1 MAQVHRGYRRPLVK
15 SLKFISRTSRTDS
28 RTFPRFS
35 AAAVGFLSVVCILS
49 SSTVS
54 ADVAP
59 KTVVAYENET
69 VTLPCRTNQTSDL
82 LTVEWSKAEMTPN
95 ITLLYRHG
103 RETVE
108 EKHSDFRNRT
118 NLILEEVKHGNISQ
132 VISKLRLS
140 DAGRYLCRTMVG
152 KQRQVEAALDLIVG
166 AASEPGLTFVRS
178 GASGGLT
185 LECSAKRWFPE
196 PEITFYDEKGNE
208 IEAELPRTDQVS
220 GAGGFNVKRRASLQI
235 VTNRVSCRV
244 HQPLLKNTRYA
255 NIYIPDDCMRSC
267 TNSIVWSI
275 VGSVLGTAA
284 VLASCAYFL
293 WKKFGC
299 SCKSANFLLPL
310 LEQAKAF
317 CSNSCLDK
325 SPLPLQPPSP
335 STENAINTRLQA
347 EIERLKSHISKKDE
361 IISKQ
366 TAELEELKS
375 KCSKQEQQN
384 QPTTN
389 SSSSLNASHQVTPTL
404 DHSNTPP
411 AATSAGHNPKSG
423 KASKAKNPKPAGSE
437 QARLPAPPK
446 KDRPKSTSDLFTNNS
461 STSSRSS
468 SASTLKEIKI
478 PRSVSFSGSRP
489 GVARSPRRY
498 TMANPFSVLENL
510 TEESESLIR

>member
-1 MAQVHRGYRRPLVK
+1 MAQVHGGYRRPLVE
-15 SLKFISRTSRTDS
+15 SLKFISRTIRTDS

-35 AAAVGFLSVVCILS
+35 AAAVGFLSVVCVLS

-108 EKHSDFRNRT
+108 EKHSAFRNRT

-166 AASEPGLTFVRS
+166 AASEPELTFVHS
-178 GASGGLT
+178 GANGGLT

-196 PEITFYDEKGNE
+196 PEITFYDEKGKE

-235 VTNRVSCRV
+235 VTNRVTCRV

-275 VGSVLGTAA
+275 VWSVLGTAA
-284 VLASCAYFL
+284 SCAVAYFL
-293 WKKFGC
+293 WKKFGRSYC
-299 SCKSANFLLPL
+299 R
-310 LEQAKAF
+310 Q
-317 CSNSCLDK
+317 K

-347 EIERLKSHISKKDE
+347 EIERLKSDISKNDE

-375 KCSKQEQQN
+375 KGSAVQQQN

-446 KDRPKSTSDLFTNNS
+446 KDRPKSTSDLSTNNS

-468 SASTLKEIKI
+468 SASTLKEI